1 MPRILHFA
9 DAHIDIATYGRRDP
23 ETGLPVRVMD
33 FLRALDT
40 IVDTAIDER
49 VDLVIFAGDAFKDRA
64 PAPTYLREWAK
75 RIKRLAD
82 ARIPTVL
89 VVGNHDLSPALGRAH
104 ALEVFTTLETPY
116 VRVVDKPGLWGPE
129 DLFGAPV
136 HLIGI
141 PWLTRSRVVA
151 ALNLPLHTPA
161 WQEAVESRLR
171 KMIVEDWLA
180 SLDDDLPAVLA
191 AHASVR
197 GAQVGS
203 ERTLALDTD
212 FYLPR
217 DALQHPRLDY
227 VALGHIHKHQ
237 VLNPDGH
244 PPIVYAGSIERVDF
258 GEAEEDKGFVVV
270 DVTRGRA
277 ELEWRPIPHLR
288 PFVQRF
294 VRLEKADAVTQRLL
308 DALGPA
314 DALEGALVRLVVEY
328 PQALERAID
337 EDALRR
343 HAAAALSFRL
353 IRRPVAENRL
363 RLPPDTP
370 VSSLTPL
377 QLLELYWKSKHKPAD
392 EIRQLLDA
400 AREVLRVED
409 EEPPA
414 GHAA

>member
-1 MPRILHFA
+1 MPRLLHFA

-23 ETGLPVRVMD
+23 ATGLPVRVMD

-49 VDLVIFAGDAFKDRA
+49 VDLVVFAGDAFKDRA

-75 RIKRLAD
+75 RIKRLSD

-104 ALEVFTTLETPY
+104 ALEVFATLETPY
-116 VRVVDKPGLWGPE
+116 VRVVDRPVLWGPD
-129 DLFGAPV
+129 DLFGVAV

-151 ALNLPLHTPA
+151 ALDLPLHTPD
-161 WQEAVESRLR
+161 WQEAVEARLR
-171 KMIVEDWLA
+171 HMVLTWLKG
-180 SLDDDLPAVLA
+180 LDDDLPAVLT
-191 AHASVR
+191 AHATVR
-197 GAQVGS
+197 GARIGS
-203 ERTLALDTD
+203 ERSLALDAD
-212 FYLPR
+212 FHLPR
-217 DALQHPRLDY
+217 DVLQHPRLDY

-244 PPIVYAGSIERVDF
+244 PPLVYAGSIERIDF
-258 GEAEEDKGFVVV
+258 GEADEDKGFVLAE
-270 DVTRGRA
+270 VTRGHTRV
-277 ELEWRPIPHLR
+277 EWRPIPHLR
-288 PFVQRF
+288 PFVHRF
-294 VRLEKADAVTQRLL
+294 VRLEQADGATQRLL

-314 DALEGALVRLVVEY
+314 EALEGALVRLVVEY

-353 IRRPVAENRL
+353 IRRPRAENRL

-370 VSSLTPL
+370 ASSLSPL
-377 QLLELYWKSKHKPAD
+377 ELLDLYWQTKHKSAEERRALLE
-392 EIRQLLDA
+392 A
-400 AREVLRVED
+400 AREILGTDLPRPD
-409 EEPPA
+409 PTP
-414 GHAA
+414 

>member
-40 IVDTAIDER
+40 IVDTAIQER

-89 VVGNHDLSPALGRAH
+89 VVGNHDLSPAVGRAH
-104 ALEVFTTLETPY
+104 ALEVFATLETPY
-116 VRVVDKPGLWGPE
+116 VRVVDRPVLWGPD

-151 ALNLPLHTPA
+151 ALDLPLHTPD
-161 WQEAVESRLR
+161 WQEAVERLLYE
-171 KMIVEDWLA
+171 MIVEKWLA

-191 AHASVR
+191 AHASVQ
-197 GAQVGS
+197 GARVGS

-212 FYLPR
+212 FYLPS
-217 DALQHPRLDY
+217 DALRHSRLDY

-237 VLNPDGH
+237 VLNPGGR

-258 GEAEEDKGFVVV
+258 GEADEEKGFVLV

-288 PFVQRF
+288 PFVHRF
-294 VRLEKADAVTQRLL
+294 VRLESAADATARLL
-308 DALGPA
+308 AALGPA
-314 DALEGALVRLVVEY
+314 EALEGALVRLVVEY
-328 PQALERAID
+328 PQSLERAID

-353 IRRPVAENRL
+353 IRRPQIEQRL

-370 VSSLTPL
+370 VSSLSPL
-377 QLLELYWKSKHKPAD
+377 DLLELYWKSRHKSAE
-392 EIRQLLDA
+392 EIQALLDV
-400 AREVLRVED
+400 AREILTSED
-409 EEPPA
+409 
-414 GHAA
+414 AASSAEG